1 MKYDFDSCIDRTKV
15 MSIKWSSKLR
25 QEMYGE
31 SDVIPLGIAD
41 MDFKAA
47 PEVAKAIQDRAAH
60 ENYGYG
66 YLADEFLMACV
77 NWQKRRNHWDIKKEW
92 ITYTPGL
99 NLPLVFA
106 IELFTDPG
114 DNVIIQSPVYYPYY
128 DYVNKTGR
136 HIVYNALV
144 NKDGY
149 YEMNFEQ
156 LEMQAKDPKTKLILV
171 CSPQNPSGRQ
181 KAQC

>member
-1 MKYDFDSCIDRTKV
+1 MRITDMGI
-15 MSIKWSSKLR
+15 LR
-25 QEMYGE
+25 MNFSWPALTGRK
-31 SDVIPLGIAD
+31 DVITGI
-41 MDFKAA
+41 
-47 PEVAKAIQDRAAH
+47 
-60 ENYGYG
+60 
-66 YLADEFLMACV
+66 L
-77 NWQKRRNHWDIKKEW
+77 KEW

-171 CSPQNPSGRQ
+171 CSPQNPSGRLWT
-181 KAQC
+181 KRS

>member
-1 MKYDFDSCIDRTKV
+1 M
-15 MSIKWSSKLR
+15 
-25 QEMYGE
+25 
-31 SDVIPLGIAD
+31 
-41 MDFKAA
+41 
-47 PEVAKAIQDRAAH
+47 
-60 ENYGYG
+60 
-66 YLADEFLMACV
+66 
-77 NWQKRRNHWDIKKEW
+77 
-92 ITYTPGL
+92 

-171 CSPQNPSGRQ
+171 CSPQNPSGRLWT
-181 KAQC
+181 KEELTRREISVLIMA

>member
-47 PEVAKAIQDRAAH
+47 PAVAKAIQDRAAH

-106 IELFTDPG
+106 I
-114 DNVIIQSPVYYPYY
+114 
-128 DYVNKTGR
+128 
-136 HIVYNALV
+136 
-144 NKDGY
+144 
-149 YEMNFEQ
+149 
-156 LEMQAKDPKTKLILV
+156 
-171 CSPQNPSGRQ
+171 
-181 KAQC
+181 

>member
-1 MKYDFDSCIDRTKV
+1 MKYDFDSFIDRTKV

-47 PEVAKAIQDRAAH
+47 PAVAKAIQDRAAH

-144 NKDGY
+144 N
-149 YEMNFEQ
+149 
-156 LEMQAKDPKTKLILV
+156 
-171 CSPQNPSGRQ
+171 
-181 KAQC
+181 

>member
-47 PEVAKAIQDRAAH
+47 PAVAKAIQDRAAH

-92 ITYTPGL
+92 ITSLCPGRTMWRIMTP
-99 NLPLVFA
+99 FA
-106 IELFTDPG
+106 IKGKSGLPG
-114 DNVIIQSPVYYPYY
+114 TEEGWSVYSGVPVCRIIWA
-128 DYVNKTGR
+128 
-136 HIVYNALV
+136 IEA
-144 NKDGY
+144 
-149 YEMNFEQ
+149 E
-156 LEMQAKDPKTKLILV
+156 A
-171 CSPQNPSGRQ
+171 CS
-181 KAQC
+181 K

>member
-1 MKYDFDSCIDRTKV
+1 MVQKGIHNMKYDFDSCIDRTKV

-47 PEVAKAIQDRAAH
+47 PAVAKAIQDRAAH

-92 ITYTPGL
+92 ITYTPL
-99 NLPLVFA
+99 YLPLNCSQIREITLSSNLRFIILTMIMLIKQA
-106 IELFTDPG
+106 
-114 DNVIIQSPVYYPYY
+114 VILYTMP
-128 DYVNKTGR
+128 
-136 HIVYNALV
+136 L
-144 NKDGY
+144 
-149 YEMNFEQ
+149 
-156 LEMQAKDPKTKLILV
+156 
-171 CSPQNPSGRQ
+171 
-181 KAQC
+181 